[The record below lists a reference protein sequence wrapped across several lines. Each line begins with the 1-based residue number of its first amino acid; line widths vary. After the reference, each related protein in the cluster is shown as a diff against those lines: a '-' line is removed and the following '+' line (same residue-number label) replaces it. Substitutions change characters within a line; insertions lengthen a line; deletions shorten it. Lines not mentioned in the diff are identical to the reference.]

1 MRNVAGLWM
10 LALLII
16 LFVGTAACASGGDD
30 NGVGQIVETDDGSY
44 VDITPQELQEILGAK
59 DFSFVN
65 AHAPYEGEI
74 EPTDLFIPPDE
85 IEDRLSELPSAT
97 DAKII
102 LYCRSGNMSA
112 TAAKTL
118 VSLGYTNVWN
128 LAGGMIAWEDAG
140 YPVVELPERS

>member
-10 LALLII
+10 LTLLII
-16 LFVGTAACASGGDD
+16 LFVGTAACASGGSD
-30 NGVGQIVETDDGSY
+30 NGVGQIVETDGGSY
-44 VDITPQELQEILGAK
+44 IDITPPELQGMLEVK

-65 AHAPYEGEI
+65 VHVPYEGEI
-74 EPTDLFIPPDE
+74 EPTDLFIPFDE
-85 IEDRLSELPSAT
+85 MEDNLDGLPSAT

-118 VSLGYTNVWN
+118 VRLGYTNVWN

-140 YPVVELPERS
+140 YPVVELQ